1 MFSAYALIEH
11 TLKRYQKKELLCPRT
26 DGEDLRSACDAML
39 LGSLLRSATIQG
51 VWPAPAPPYDNTSFG
66 ELADKIENLDVNGL
80 CDKISKVRINGKF
93 PQAAHGLKELITQRI
108 TALEE
113 TLSGL
118 DIDEFKEK
126 KKAMA

>member
-1 MFSAYALIEH
+1 MFNAYALIER
-11 TLKRYQKKELLCPRT
+11 TLKRYQGKELLCPRT
-26 DGEDLRSACDAML
+26 DSEDLRSACDAML

-51 VWPAPAPPYDNTSFG
+51 VWPVPAPPYDNTSFS
-66 ELADKIENLDVNGL
+66 ELADKIENLDVNAL
-80 CDKISKVRINGKF
+80 CDRISKVKINGEF
-93 PQAAHGLKELITQRI
+93 PQAAHGLKALITQRI

-126 KKAMA
+126 KRAMA